1 MDINDVKVIDRN
13 IAILIQAIRNSIID
27 LCFKRAVAILS
38 SLYLSVISGID
49 IIHT

>member
-13 IAILIQAIRNSIID
+13 IAILIQAIRDSIID

-38 SLYLSVISGID
+38 QSLFEVLYLV
-49 IIHT
+49 